1 MLNLNERIKKYRE
14 NDPNELE
21 RLINDFDPLISKY
34 GNKLKDE
41 DGKQDMIVE
50 FIKILNKMPIKN
62 EKFIENKYVIAYIQ
76 TALKNNYIVLNKKR
90 SKIKESEF
98 YTDLSIEFN
107 SYYDYNLDNCII
119 KDCLKKLSPIESDII
134 ENIFIKGIS
143 VTDLAKEYKIS
154 RQTINQTKLRAL
166 NKLKS
171 IFNTI

>member
-21 RLINDFDPLISKY
+21 SLINDFDPLISKY

-90 SKIKESEF
+90 NKIKEREF

-119 KDCLKKLSPIESDII
+119 KDCLKKLSSIESDII